1 MDQANK
7 GNRGT
12 GEQRNKVN
20 RKIKGNRGRRGTG
33 RTRRTFLK
41 VANTNR
47 LRFCP
52 WNPVECWAEIRF
64 DLRKEI

>member
-20 RKIKGNRGRRGTG
+20 RKIKGNREEGKQGEQEEH
-33 RTRRTFLK
+33 F
-41 VANTNR
+41 
-47 LRFCP
+47 
-52 WNPVECWAEIRF
+52 
-64 DLRKEI
+64 

>member
-12 GEQRNKVN
+12 EEQGNRRTEEQGKQENQGEQ
-20 RKIKGNRGRRGTG
+20 GRRGTG

-52 WNPVECWAEIRF
+52 WSPVEC
-64 DLRKEI
+64 